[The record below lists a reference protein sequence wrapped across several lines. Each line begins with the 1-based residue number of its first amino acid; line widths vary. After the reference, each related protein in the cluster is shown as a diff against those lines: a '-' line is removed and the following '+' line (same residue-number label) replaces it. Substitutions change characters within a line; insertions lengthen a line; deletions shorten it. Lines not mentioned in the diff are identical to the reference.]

1 MCSFSRSPISQCI
14 KTVLRRACVEKRL
27 TVGLLPAIQY
37 LSTNSNRA
45 LFCVTAEAPPG
56 DSATH
61 MQEVLLQ
68 AFCVEND
75 IYVIKVNIIT
85 IPTYCTLFKQV
96 LNRSI
101 KVVQLCINIICTFSS
116 FDFCSFDLRKQL

>member
-1 MCSFSRSPISQCI
+1 MKFVLLIFFFLFFYSPVSQNI
-14 KTVLRRACVEKRL
+14 RTMLRRACVEKRL

-37 LSTNSNRA
+37 LTNNSNGA
-45 LFCVTAEAPPG
+45 LFCLTTEAPPG

-75 IYVIKVNIIT
+75 IYIIKVII
-85 IPTYCTLFKQV
+85 LFS
-96 LNRSI
+96 LM
-101 KVVQLCINIICTFSS
+101 FSRHS
-116 FDFCSFDLRKQL
+116 FWYYYTGYIY